1 MKILT
6 VPPARVPEK
15 WGLVEGFLSAALQHS
30 QGDYTVE
37 HAQVYLAEGSWM
49 LLVAEQDGQ
58 VHGAAA
64 VQFFNRP
71 TARVA
76 FVVAMGGRFVT
87 DENSL
92 AGLRAACKEWGAT
105 RIECAARESTARL
118 FRRVGFVEKYRIMET
133 PI

>member
-6 VPPARVPEK
+6 VPPAYVHEK
-15 WGLVEGFLSAALQHS
+15 WHLVEGFLADALRHS
-30 QGDYTVE
+30 SGDYTVE
-37 HAQVYLAEGSWM
+37 HARVYLAEGNWM
-49 LLVAEQDGQ
+49 LLIAEQDGR
-58 VHGAAA
+58 VCGAAA

-76 FVVAMGGRFVT
+76 FVVAMGGHLVT

-92 AGLRAACKEWGAT
+92 VGLKAACKEWGAT

-118 FRRVGFVEKYRIMET
+118 FGRVGFVEKYKIMEV
-133 PI
+133 PV